1 MTAVVKNSFCIYPWI
16 HMQLK
21 PNGQAKPCCRFDH
34 MNQAYRDEKGNPIM
48 SQYNVKE
55 KSFKEIMES
64 DFWNELREDMLKGKT
79 IPGCYKCDKEDA
91 GDKFSMRFNA
101 NNAWNEQNE
110 FRPIDVNQELSFKY
124 LELTTG
130 RYCNLACRMCSSD
143 LSTTWDADDKV
154 LAEHY
159 KDRFDFSKR
168 PQILDLNFTA
178 DDFKETQLIKMTGGE
193 PMIVPTFIP
202 FIDKVIES
210 GYTDNIMLQIYT
222 NCSWVPKS
230 KIIDRLKKFGLVQ
243 IYLSIDGLDEV
254 NDYIRYP
261 SKWTTVEESAK
272 KWLSIAKEH
281 NNFDIVFSPTISLY
295 NILQLPK
302 MWNWWE
308 SLQEEMYGEKF
319 IVNSDLYSKYT
330 RKNKH
335 GTDVSYIYEI
345 ARFSPTMLQT
355 PNYLTSTM
363 LPQKQQVIDQL
374 EEIIQRH
381 SKRVE
386 NLDEYEIFVRF
397 RYMIKHIISSF
408 SKDTNNSL
416 QDFVEYSADV
426 DKLRDQKLQDSL
438 PELWNQIQG
447 YVEYK
452 GKIT

>member
-1 MTAVVKNSFCIYPWI
+1 
-16 HMQLK
+16 MQLK

-34 MNQAYRDEKGNPIM
+34 MNEAYRDEKGNPIM

-64 DFWNELREDMLKGKT
+64 DFWNDLRTDMLKGKT

-110 FRPIDVNQELSFKY
+110 FRPIDVNQQLSFKY

-168 PQILDLNFTA
+168 PQVLDLNFTA

-210 GYTDNIMLQIYT
+210 GHTDNIMLQIYT

-230 KIIDRLKKFGLVQ
+230 KIIDRLKQFGLVQ

-261 SKWTTVEESAK
+261 SKWHTVEESAK
-272 KWLSIAKEH
+272 KWLSLAKEYK
-281 NNFDIVFSPTISLY
+281 NFDIVFSPTISLY

-308 SLQEEMYGEKF
+308 NLQEELYGKKF
-319 IVNSDLYSKYT
+319 IVDNDLYSKYI

-335 GTDVSYIYEI
+335 GTDISYIYEI

-363 LPQKQQVIDQL
+363 LPQKQEVIDQL
-374 EEIIQRH
+374 EEIIKKH
-381 SKRVE
+381 SKRVD

-408 SKDTNNSL
+408 SKNTNNSL

-426 DKLRDQKLQDSL
+426 DKLRNQKIQESL
-438 PELWNQIQG
+438 PELWEQIKD
-447 YVEYK
+447 YVDYK
-452 GKIT
+452 GKIQ

>member
-1 MTAVVKNSFCIYPWI
+1 
-16 HMQLK
+16 MQLK

-143 LSTTWDADDKV
+143 LSTTWDTDDKV

-243 IYLSIDGLDEV
+243 IYLSIDGLEEV

-261 SKWTTVEESAK
+261 SKWSTVEESAK

-363 LPQKQQVIDQL
+363 LPQKQQVIVQL

-452 GKIT
+452 GKIA

>member
-1 MTAVVKNSFCIYPWI
+1 MTVVKNSFCIYPWI

-34 MNQAYRDEKGNPIM
+34 MNAAYRDEKGNPTM

-64 DFWNELREDMLKGKT
+64 DFWNELRTDMLKGNT
-79 IPGCYKCDKEDA
+79 IPGCYKCDREDA

-154 LAEHY
+154 LAEKY
-159 KDRFDFSKR
+159 EDRFDFSKR
-168 PQILDLNFTA
+168 PQILNLNFTA

-222 NCSWVPKS
+222 NCSWVPKAE
-230 KIIDRLKKFGLVQ
+230 IIDRLKKFGLVQ
-243 IYLSIDGLDEV
+243 IYLSVDGLDEV

-261 SKWTTVEESAK
+261 SKWSTVEESAK
-272 KWLSIAKEH
+272 KWLSIAKDH
-281 NNFDIVFSPTISLY
+281 SNFDIVFSPTISLY

-308 SLQEEMYGEKF
+308 NLQEEIYGEKF
-319 IVNSDLYSKYT
+319 IVDNNLYSKYT

-355 PNYLTSTM
+355 PSYLSSTM
-363 LPQKQQVIDQL
+363 LPQKEKVIEQL
-374 EEIIQRH
+374 DEIIKKH

-408 SKDTNNSL
+408 NKNTNTSL
-416 QDFVEYSADV
+416 QDFVEYSADL
-426 DKLRDQKLQDSL
+426 DKLRNQKLQDSL
-438 PELWNQIQG
+438 PELWEQIKTS
-447 YVEYK
+447 VEYK
-452 GKIT
+452 GKL

>member
-243 IYLSIDGLDEV
+243 IYLSIDGLEEV

-261 SKWTTVEESAK
+261 SKWSTVEESAK

-452 GKIT
+452 GKIA

>member
-1 MTAVVKNSFCIYPWI
+1 
-16 HMQLK
+16 MQLK

-34 MNQAYRDEKGNPIM
+34 MNEAYRDEKGNPIM

-64 DFWNELREDMLKGKT
+64 DFWNELRDDMLKGKK

-110 FRPIDVNQELSFKY
+110 FRPIDVNQKLSFKY

-154 LAEHY
+154 LSEHY

-168 PQILDLNFTA
+168 PQVLDLNFTA

-210 GYTDNIMLQIYT
+210 GHTDNIMLQIYT

-230 KIIDRLKKFGLVQ
+230 KIIDRLKQFGLVQ

-261 SKWTTVEESAK
+261 SKWPTVEESAK
-272 KWLSIAKEH
+272 KWLSLAKEYK
-281 NNFDIVFSPTISLY
+281 NFDIVFSPTISLY

-308 SLQEEMYGEKF
+308 NLQEELYGKKF
-319 IVNSDLYSKYT
+319 IVDNDLYSKYI

-335 GTDVSYIYEI
+335 GTDISYIYEI

-363 LPQKQQVIDQL
+363 LPQKQEVINQL
-374 EEIIQRH
+374 EEIIKKH
-381 SKRVE
+381 SKRVD

-408 SKDTNNSL
+408 SKNTNNSL

-426 DKLRDQKLQDSL
+426 DKLRDQKIQESL
-438 PELWNQIQG
+438 PELWEQIKD
-447 YVEYK
+447 YVDYK
-452 GKIT
+452 GKIQ